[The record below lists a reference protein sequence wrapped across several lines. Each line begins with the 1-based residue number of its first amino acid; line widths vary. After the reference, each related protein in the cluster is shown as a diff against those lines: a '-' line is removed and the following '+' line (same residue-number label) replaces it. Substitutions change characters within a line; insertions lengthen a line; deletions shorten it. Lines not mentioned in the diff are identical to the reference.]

1 VTVGIVGLGL
11 IGGAV
16 GQALASSGFV
26 KRVVGFDRSPEA
38 GQEALRLGCVRDI
51 VERLE
56 DMRDANL
63 LLVAVPPSE
72 VPGVLRELSDIVKPG
87 AVVTDCASV
96 KSAIVAGVPEAL
108 ETRFVGGH
116 PIAGY
121 AGRGAKYAS
130 PDLFDEAIWV
140 LTPTTGTNPDALL
153 TVEELVRDLGAIPV
167 TMTPEEHDRHAAVL
181 SHLPHLLA
189 SALILQSE
197 FLTFPNM
204 ASGSWRDLTRVAGAS
219 PSLYADIFVQNSP
232 VLLSA
237 IETMRDQLEA
247 FALAIGNGDKQAL
260 ERMQEAAYKLKHD
273 REREWI

>member
-1 VTVGIVGLGL
+1 MIVAIVGLGL
-11 IGGAV
+11 IGGSV

-26 KRVVGFDRSPEA
+26 KRVIGYDRNPDACAEA
-38 GQEALRLGCVRDI
+38 IKQGCVREVADC
-51 VERLE
+51 LE
-56 DMRDANL
+56 DAREANL
-63 LLVAVPPSE
+63 WLLAVPPSE
-72 VPGVLRELSDIVKPG
+72 VHGVLRELADVIKMS

-116 PIAGY
+116 PIAGN
-121 AGRGAKYAS
+121 AGQGAKFAS
-130 PDLFDEAIWV
+130 PDLFDEAVWV
-140 LTPTTGTNPDALL
+140 LTPTPRTNPDAVL
-153 TVEELVRDLGAIPV
+153 TVEELVRDLGATPV
-167 TMTPEEHDRHAAVL
+167 SMTPEEHDRHAAVL

-204 ASGSWRDLTRVAGAS
+204 AGGSWRDITRVAGS
-219 PSLYADIFVQNSP
+219 NPRLYADILIQNAP

-237 IETMRDQLEA
+237 IETMRDQLDA
-247 FALAIGNGDKQAL
+247 YAKAIGSGESDSVQRIL
-260 ERMQEAAYKLKHD
+260 EAAYKLKYD

>member
-1 VTVGIVGLGL
+1 MTVGIVGLGL